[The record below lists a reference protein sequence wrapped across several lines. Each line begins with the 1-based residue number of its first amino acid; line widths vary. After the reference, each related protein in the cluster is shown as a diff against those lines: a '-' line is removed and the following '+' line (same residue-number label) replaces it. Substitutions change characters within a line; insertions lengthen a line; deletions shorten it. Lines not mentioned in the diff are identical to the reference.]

1 MADGMKIVSDKWM
14 LQSRQIVNWG
24 SYGGWHEFRPSM
36 DETMPVT
43 LLAGASESGKSTL
56 VDAQISLLYPSGTP
70 YNKASNSG
78 RSERNDYTYLRGM
91 IGVSDSENG
100 ETPIFLRG
108 KDADG
113 TPQNIWGAIVDTYVN
128 KTDGGLLS
136 CGKFL
141 YLNAG
146 DGQDGLRRRYIT
158 WNRTIDPRLM
168 DQYRNT
174 PFTRSMFEKTYPEC
188 TTHTNA
194 AAFHAS
200 IWQDMGLSADAC
212 RLLHKIQSADAPS
225 KLDDIFKQGV
235 LDIPESI
242 RLAHETVDD
251 YNRFNEN
258 FHSME
263 DKMARVAILQNI
275 QTRYGE
281 YAKQTSERREYEP
294 INPDSEHGNAT
305 LSAWAR
311 SRMASEVRAGLPA
324 AQRKVKE
331 SQEAIDRAMQR
342 VGELNTR
349 IDAVKERIQ
358 GIDGGSLQQ
367 LGKDLQ
373 RVRQD
378 IDEASRQR
386 HAIAERFEQ
395 VEGRLPDSEQTW
407 DAKRAMLAETLDT
420 YEERLKDA
428 NARFQQLVGERHD
441 RQRDRD
447 SLRRD
452 YQRKLTHRTRISDD
466 MDDARAYHAGD
477 RIGRVR
483 TAVCGRTD
491 GRERTGRTVASGNER
506 HLRAHR
512 ADHPRR
518 QTPRARIRG
527 ENQRHRPETHDTT
540 HVAVHRHRHAIRI
553 LRQRR
558 LDVVETAI
566 PGGLSVRRMAEK
578 PDDVATV
585 RRALRARHR
594 RHEP

>member
-331 SQEAIDRAMQR
+331 S
-342 VGELNTR
+342 
-349 IDAVKERIQ
+349 
-358 GIDGGSLQQ
+358 
-367 LGKDLQ
+367 
-373 RVRQD
+373 
-378 IDEASRQR
+378 
-386 HAIAERFEQ
+386 
-395 VEGRLPDSEQTW
+395 
-407 DAKRAMLAETLDT
+407 
-420 YEERLKDA
+420 
-428 NARFQQLVGERHD
+428 
-441 RQRDRD
+441 
-447 SLRRD
+447 
-452 YQRKLTHRTRISDD
+452 
-466 MDDARAYHAGD
+466 
-477 RIGRVR
+477 
-483 TAVCGRTD
+483 
-491 GRERTGRTVASGNER
+491 
-506 HLRAHR
+506 
-512 ADHPRR
+512 
-518 QTPRARIRG
+518 
-527 ENQRHRPETHDTT
+527 
-540 HVAVHRHRHAIRI
+540 
-553 LRQRR
+553 
-558 LDVVETAI
+558 
-566 PGGLSVRRMAEK
+566 
-578 PDDVATV
+578 
-585 RRALRARHR
+585 
-594 RHEP
+594 